1 MSKYIISENIENKGW
16 DIKKQEDDKTSYGHY
31 ETAKEA
37 LLNAKKRIVY
47 EKGINASLGDKVTFF
62 TFLFS
67 ALIFLL
73 KLLSAFMNYS
83 YNVYFSIPQS
93 WDSGFLT
100 DVFSQVMYYGGT
112 IVFLII
118 SNLVIYYFIAYTNII
133 LCILS
138 IILAVLFSIAY
149 PIILISQKRCTILI
163 FFMFFSVLFIA
174 MFCMGLC
181 LGISKRIALAECKN
195 DENAMRKQRGKQKI
209 LDKFRNPIFLILVL
223 ILFVLIYRLGD
234 AFAASKVEFSITV
247 VNNRSMVILAE
258 KDFNYLLADYEVCNG
273 KIKIF
278 TRSYQVIDKD
288 KINNIAYKRFS
299 GNVVENKELN
309 AVSIEEK
316 KFASE
321 AHQ

>member
-1 MSKYIISENIENKGW
+1 MFKYIISENIENKGW
-16 DIKKQEDDKTSYGHY
+16 DIKKQGDDKTSYGHY
-31 ETAKEA
+31 ETAKDA

-47 EKGINASLGDKVTFF
+47 EKCINASLGDKVAFF

-138 IILAVLFSIAY
+138 IILAVLFSSIY
-149 PIILISQKRCTILI
+149 PIILLAQKRCSFMMFIELLVVLLI
-163 FFMFFSVLFIA
+163 ALF
-174 MFCMGLC
+174 C
-181 LGISKRIALAECKN
+181 LGICFGISKRIAFAGCKN
-195 DENAMRKQRGKQKI
+195 EERAKKGKQKI
-209 LDKFRNPIFLILVL
+209 PENFRFILVL
-223 ILFVLIYRLGD
+223 IFVLILFSLICELGK
-234 AFAASKVEFSITV
+234 AFAESKVEFLISV
-247 VNNRSMVILAE
+247 VNNRSMVVLAE
-258 KDFNYLLADYEVCNG
+258 KDSKYLLADYEICNG

-288 KINNIAYKRFS
+288 KINNIAYKRFI
-299 GNVVENKELN
+299 GNVVENKEFN

-316 KFASE
+316 KFVSE
-321 AHQ
+321 TLK